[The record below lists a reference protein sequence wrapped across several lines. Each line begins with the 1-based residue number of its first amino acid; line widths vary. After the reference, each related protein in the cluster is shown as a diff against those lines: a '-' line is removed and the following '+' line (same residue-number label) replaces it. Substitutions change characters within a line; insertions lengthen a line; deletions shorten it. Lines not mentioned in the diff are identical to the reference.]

1 MKKFIAGPGIIL
13 LIFIVFAVMAAT
25 YNVDDIGPMDT
36 EVGFS
41 SLNGAMR
48 DLLPL
53 NPLFYDLSEYLGY
66 LAIAAAGAFG
76 VLGAAQMIK
85 RKSLLKVDKKILAMG
100 GLYVLLA
107 AAYLL
112 FEVVVINYR
121 PVIMPGETLPE
132 ASFPSSHTM
141 LVCVIMGG
149 AFVVMKDYVKN
160 RGLRVAL
167 QIAAL
172 AVAALTVVARLMSGV
187 HWLTDIVG
195 GVILSLALVTLYSE
209 VCSIIESKKE

>member
-85 RKSLLKVDKKILAMG
+85 RKSLLKVD
-100 GLYVLLA
+100 
-107 AAYLL
+107 
-112 FEVVVINYR
+112 
-121 PVIMPGETLPE
+121 
-132 ASFPSSHTM
+132 
-141 LVCVIMGG
+141 
-149 AFVVMKDYVKN
+149 D
-160 RGLRVAL
+160 
-167 QIAAL
+167 
-172 AVAALTVVARLMSGV
+172 
-187 HWLTDIVG
+187 
-195 GVILSLALVTLYSE
+195 
-209 VCSIIESKKE
+209 ESKSLDTLISVIDESAKKFDKQFVGPVNPV